1 MRILVIEDD
10 PDIAAFIEKGLGQ
23 EGFQVFIENNGISG
37 LNSLLSDFFDIAVI
51 DLMLPGYDGYKIIE
65 TIREKKLNIPILI
78 LSARRNVSDKVRGLD
93 IGADDYLEKPFAFSE
108 LVSRIKALLRRHD
121 SFQNDDILRVADLE
135 LNTIK
140 HKVHRGETEIY
151 LQPKEYTLLEYL
163 MRNKGRIISKT
174 MLMEHVWD
182 YNFDP
187 QTNIVEARICK
198 LREKIDYPFGEKLL
212 HTIKGAG
219 YVLEQKGE

>member
-10 PDIAAFIEKGLGQ
+10 PDIASFIIKGLQQ
-23 EGFQVFIENNGISG
+23 EGFQAVHTDNGISG
-37 LNSLLSDFFDIAVI
+37 LDMLMTDYFDLAII
-51 DLMLPGYDGYKIIE
+51 DLMLPGYDGYHIIKSIRDKKIM
-65 TIREKKLNIPILI
+65 LPILI
-78 LSARRNVSDKVRGLD
+78 LSARRDVDDKVKGLD
-93 IGADDYLEKPFAFSE
+93 LGADDYLEKPFAFSE
-108 LVSRIKALLRRHD
+108 LVSRTRALLRR
-121 SFQNDDILRVADLE
+121 QENYMMDDVLKLADLE
-135 LNTIK
+135 LYTLK
-140 HKVHRGETEIY
+140 HKVIRNDIEIA

-174 MLMEHVWD
+174 MLIEHVWD

-198 LREKIDYPFGEKLL
+198 LREKIDNPFSTKLL

-219 YVLEQKGE
+219 YVLEQRG

>member
-10 PDIAAFIEKGLGQ
+10 PDIASFIIKGLQQ
-23 EGFQVFIENNGISG
+23 EGFQAVHKANGISG
-37 LNSLLSDFFDIAVI
+37 LDMLLTDYFDLAII
-51 DLMLPGYDGYKIIE
+51 DLMLPGYDGYHIIRS
-65 TIREKKLNIPILI
+65 IREKNIMLPILI
-78 LSARRNVSDKVRGLD
+78 LSARRDVDDKVKGLD
-93 IGADDYLEKPFAFSE
+93 LGADDYLEKPFAFSE
-108 LVSRIKALLRRHD
+108 LVSRTRALLRR
-121 SFQNDDILRVADLE
+121 QENYMKDDVLKLADLE
-135 LNTIK
+135 LYTLK
-140 HKVHRGETEIY
+140 HKVIRNDIEIV

-174 MLMEHVWD
+174 MLIEHVWD

-198 LREKIDYPFGEKLL
+198 LREKIDNPFSTKLL

-219 YVLEQKGE
+219 YVLEQRG